1 MHPNDETHPLV
12 LTFQTF
18 SFVSP
23 RSNHIRGKI
32 SFSTE
37 SSYKEEREREGKEF
51 DDTFISASI
60 VEFPSPFV
68 GWQINDDPDI

>member
-1 MHPNDETHPLV
+1 LFRPDQITSEGKYRSAPNL
-12 LTFQTF
+12 LT
-18 SFVSP
+18 
-23 RSNHIRGKI
+23 K
-32 SFSTE
+32 
-37 SSYKEEREREGKEF
+37 EREREGEEF